1 MQGEALSEQTSILE
15 TALTGL
21 QNRCCASSIGGPE
34 PEMAEATGSSPPAR
48 WQHVLRVCERVL
60 EQPPG
65 ERRVALD
72 EACHGDIV
80 LRWEAERLMAQAGSD
95 ETPQLSQRLAQIL
108 REGLDTAS
116 LGTVVGGYR
125 LEHRLGS
132 GRMGTVYQARQP
144 SSQRTVALKIL
155 RLGLTS
161 DAAVQRFHFEARR
174 LSALRHPGV
183 AQLIEAGTHIES
195 DRVATPFVAM
205 EYVSAPRSLVAA
217 ADADGLDVS
226 ERLELFCQAC
236 DAVHY
241 GHQKGVLH
249 REIKPANLL
258 VDGAG
263 QLKVVD
269 FGLARAVGADQAQAS
284 LAAEPGQVLETL
296 PYLSPERLVS
306 DSPRIDTRSDI
317 YSLGVVLFE
326 LLCGRLPHD
335 LSGVPLFEAAQ
346 ILRSAPRLTDA
357 PGLPPRLRDIV
368 LCALERRPED
378 RYSSVARLS
387 ADIHRFLRRRC
398 LPAAPAGDRRIT
410 ADAGQ
415 GAPSGS
421 LRRGRR
427 PQPRPSATS
436 ALATAAIGTVL
447 LSTALVAWN
456 GASASREKARRAE
469 QRAQTVEAALAEVA
483 SLAGPGRLGQEA
495 RLVDAL
501 TVVKRDLLG
510 PRQGWP
516 GADHAL
522 AAAIDAL
529 SPGAHRPTTT
539 ETMSSDA
546 AALEASLAQL
556 SSSGTASGE
565 SLEEALVAMDNL
577 ARLYG
582 LMGQRQLSLMAGE
595 QRSLLMAACER
606 RDGPGYPGMH
616 HHQAQLLMDHGRT
629 TEAVNEER
637 VALGLWRQSM
647 GSDHVDTRRAVANLG
662 VYLTM
667 SGQLAEGEALL
678 REALAQARVS
688 LGDTALP
695 EPSAQVAQ
703 LAWNLVHQQRGDEA
717 ARLVEQVLTRDEA
730 RGGQGELAWHTALR
744 CRGRLLAQR
753 GAALEAEPW
762 LRAAVEALPTID
774 PDGGWRTRETMT
786 WYDDVVSALEGDGRS
801 APRRRAAGG

>member
-1 MQGEALSEQTSILE
+1 M
-15 TALTGL
+15 
-21 QNRCCASSIGGPE
+21 
-34 PEMAEATGSSPPAR
+34 
-48 WQHVLRVCERVL
+48 

-72 EACHGDIV
+72 DACHGDIV
-80 LRWEAERLMAQAGSD
+80 LRWEVEGLMAQAGSD
-95 ETPQLSQRLAQIL
+95 ETPRLSQRLAQIL
-108 REGLDTAS
+108 REGLDTAA

-132 GRMGTVYQARQP
+132 GRMGTVYQATEQT
-144 SSQRTVALKIL
+144 SQRTVALKIL

-174 LSALRHPGV
+174 LSALRHTGV
-183 AQLIEAGTHIES
+183 ARLLEAGTHIES

-205 EYVSAPRSLVAA
+205 EYVSATRSLVAA
-217 ADADGLDVS
+217 ADADGLDLS
-226 ERLELFCQAC
+226 ERLKLFCQAC

-306 DSPRIDTRSDI
+306 DSQRIDTRSDI

-346 ILRSAPRLTDA
+346 ILRSVPRLTEA

-387 ADIHRFLRRRC
+387 ADIRRYLQLRC
-398 LPAAPAGDRRIT
+398 QPVAPTGSRRIT
-410 ADAGQ
+410 AGTARRL
-415 GAPSGS
+415 PSGS

-427 PQPRPSATS
+427 GQPRPSPTT

-469 QRAQTVEAALAEVA
+469 QRAQAVEAALAEVA

-510 PRQGWP
+510 RRQGWQ
-516 GADHAL
+516 GSDAEV
-522 AAAIDAL
+522 AAVIDAL
-529 SPGAHRPTTT
+529 SPAARRPTVT
-539 ETMSSDA
+539 ETMPTGGA
-546 AALEASLAQL
+546 ASEASLAQA
-556 SSSGTASGE
+556 SPPETAPGE
-565 SLEEALVAMDNL
+565 SLDEALVAMDNL

-582 LMGQRQLSLMAGE
+582 LMGERQLSLVAGE
-595 QRSLLMAACER
+595 QRSLLIAARER
-606 RDGPGYPGMH
+606 TDGPGHPGMH
-616 HHQAQLLMDHGRT
+616 HHQAQLLMDHGRA
-629 TEAVNEER
+629 TEAVHEER
-637 VALGLWRQSM
+637 VALGLWRESM
-647 GSDHVDTRRAVANLG
+647 GSDHVDTRQAVANLG
-662 VYLTM
+662 VYLTL

-678 REALAQARVS
+678 REALSQARAS
-688 LGDTALP
+688 LGDSALP
-695 EPSAQVAQ
+695 EPSAQIAQ

-717 ARLVEQVLTRDEA
+717 ARLVEQVLTREDA
-730 RGGQGELAWHTALR
+730 VDGKGELAWHTALR
-744 CRGRLLAQR
+744 CRGRLLALG
-753 GAALEAEPW
+753 GAAPEAEPW

-774 PDGGWRTRETMT
+774 PDEGWRTRETMA
-786 WYDDVVSALEGDGRS
+786 WYDDVVAALERDGRS
-801 APRRRAAGG
+801 APRRRADGG